1 MFQGKLSHPAA
12 DYYDCHYSHHVLL
25 HPWRY
30 YYSVEVP
37 MAMGLRE
44 ILQCLVLLVAKI
56 LKATCWL

>member
-44 ILQCLVLLVAKI
+44 ILQCPVLVAKI

>member
-12 DYYDCHYSHHVLL
+12 DYYDCHYSHHVLR

-37 MAMGLRE
+37 RRLRE

-56 LKATCWL
+56 LKATC